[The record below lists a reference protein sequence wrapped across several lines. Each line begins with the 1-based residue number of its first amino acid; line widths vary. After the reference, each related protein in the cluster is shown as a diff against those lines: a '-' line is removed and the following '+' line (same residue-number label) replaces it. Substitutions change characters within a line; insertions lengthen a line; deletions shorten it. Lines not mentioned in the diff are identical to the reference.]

1 MAQPPRLSW
10 RCFKTDPPPADGRQI
25 LAWGKYTM
33 DEYDE
38 DDNRIARGKVS
49 YAPTI
54 LHSMPP
60 FEGWAEF
67 GNRYVQN
74 AEYVSW
80 QDIVPPTGLER

>member
-1 MAQPPRLSW
+1 MQKPLKLSW
-10 RCFKTDPPPADGRQI
+10 RPWQSDPPPADGRRI

-67 GNRYVQN
+67 GRRYVQN
-74 AEYVSW
+74 AEYVFW
-80 QDIVPPTGLER
+80 QDIVPPEGHK